1 MEIVVTLSNINNL
14 SKLNKSKVDGVLFG
28 GPFSLRF
35 NYSIDE
41 LKTINEYCLNNN
53 LKRYITIDSFIFE
66 DDKVSIYDYFEYL
79 KDLNPDGIYFTDLGI
94 ISISKEYG
102 LNDRLIYDPDTL
114 MTNSL
119 DALFYLNKGI
129 GVVLSRELTFDE
141 VKKILNNT
149 HGKVDMQ
156 VFGHLK
162 MSYSKR
168 EFLTNYFKHINKDV
182 DIKGNKHLKLV
193 EENRDYGLLIY
204 EDKYGTRIYTDYIL
218 FMYKELLEIKDKI
231 NRAIVD
237 DSFIEDSNLVFD
249 VIRDIKTLSYDNI
262 NFLTL
267 NINTKYPNVRSSQGY
282 LYKKTSLVKENE
294 DE

>member
-1 MEIVVTLSNINNL
+1 MEIIVTLSKINNL
-14 SKLNKSKVDGVLFG
+14 SKLHSNKVDGVIFG

-35 NYSIDE
+35 NYSLDD
-41 LKTINEYCLNNN
+41 LNNINEYCINNN
-53 LKRYITIDSFIFE
+53 LKRYITIDTFIFE
-66 DDKVSIYDYFEYL
+66 DDKVAIYDYFEYL
-79 KDLNPDGIYFTDLGI
+79 KELNPDGIYFTDLGI
-94 ISISKEYG
+94 ISIAREYG
-102 LNDRLIYDPDTL
+102 LDDRLIYDPDTL

-129 GVVLSRELTFDE
+129 GVVLARELTLDE
-141 VKKILNNT
+141 VKKILSNT
-149 HGKVDMQ
+149 DGKVDMQ

-168 EFLTNYFKHINKDV
+168 KFLTNYFSHINKDV
-182 DIKGNKHLKLV
+182 DICGNKHLKLV

-237 DSFIEDSNLVFD
+237 DSFIDDDNLVLD
-249 VIRDIKTLSYDNI
+249 VIRDIKTMSKDNI
-262 NFLTL
+262 DFLIL
-267 NINTKYPNVRSSQGY
+267 NINTKYPNYRFSDGY
-282 LYKKTSLVKENE
+282 LHRKTSLLKEND